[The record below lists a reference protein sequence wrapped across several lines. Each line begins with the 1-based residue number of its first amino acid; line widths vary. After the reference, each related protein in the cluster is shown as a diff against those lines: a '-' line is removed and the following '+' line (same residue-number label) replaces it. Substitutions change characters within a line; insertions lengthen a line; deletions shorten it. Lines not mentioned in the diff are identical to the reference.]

1 MAVMMRRGAPL
12 LVNRLSRLM
21 GDRRL
26 NIQAVADGTG
36 LTRKT
41 IHDLYHNKSVQIHLD
56 TLDKLCAFFQVSP
69 NDVFEW
75 QPTPPDGPD
84 GERRAT

>member
-1 MAVMMRRGAPL
+1 MMAVMMHRGAPVI
-12 LVNRLSRLM
+12 VNRLSRLM

-41 IHDLYHNKSVQIHLD
+41 IHDLYHNKSVQIHLE
-56 TLDKLCAFFQVSP
+56 TLDKLCAFFQVGP
-69 NDVFEW
+69 EQIFEF
-75 QPTPPDGPD
+75 QPTPEQQP
-84 GERRAT
+84 EAQ